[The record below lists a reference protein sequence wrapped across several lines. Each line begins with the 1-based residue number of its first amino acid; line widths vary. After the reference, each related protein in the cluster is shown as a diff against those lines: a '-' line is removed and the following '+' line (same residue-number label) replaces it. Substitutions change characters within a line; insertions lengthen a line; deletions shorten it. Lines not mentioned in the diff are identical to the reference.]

1 MLLKKIYLCTM
12 NIKRKKTMVVGT
24 LDLGYKREQEIMIFK
39 VGRWAM
45 RGILFFKS
53 FFLLNLV
60 LSLSSSKS
68 YNYNFKDTG
77 RIPE

>member
-1 MLLKKIYLCTM
+1 MKIKKE
-12 NIKRKKTMVVGT
+12 KTMVVGT
-24 LDLGYKREQEIMIFK
+24 LDLGHKREQEIMIFK

-77 RIPE
+77 RILE

>member
-1 MLLKKIYLCTM
+1 M
-12 NIKRKKTMVVGT
+12 NIRIKKNMVVGT

-53 FFLLNLV
+53 FFF
-60 LSLSSSKS
+60 
-68 YNYNFKDTG
+68 Y
-77 RIPE
+77 

>member
-12 NIKRKKTMVVGT
+12 NIKRKKNMVVGT

-45 RGILFFKS
+45 RGILFSSLFFFTKS
-53 FFLLNLV
+53 GLV
-60 LSLSSSKS
+60 SVIIKILQL
-68 YNYNFKDTG
+68 
-77 RIPE
+77 

>member
-12 NIKRKKTMVVGT
+12 NIKRKKNMVVGT

-53 FFLLNLV
+53 FFFTKSGLV
-60 LSLSSSKS
+60 SVIIKILQL
-68 YNYNFKDTG
+68 
-77 RIPE
+77 

>member
-12 NIKRKKTMVVGT
+12 NIKRKKNMVVGT

-45 RGILFFKS
+45 RGILFS
-53 FFLLNLV
+53 SLFFF
-60 LSLSSSKS
+60 
-68 YNYNFKDTG
+68 Y
-77 RIPE
+77 